1 MKTKKILASF
11 IAIALSSITTYAA
24 DNFSLTEVKVTDKNT
39 LNVIFNNTLLE
50 DTSLF
55 DFLLTPKSDDT
66 KEVALTWIT
75 LSSPNSLSIKTVE
88 DLMPNTEYNLTV
100 VFVSDKDWK
109 TIENWVDWMLNFTT
123 PNTFSTVDN
132 SWTLNEVMT
141 PGNEVNMNNE
151 VNKEPTTE
159 NNELNAATVTTETTT
174 STWNLTN
181 SWVSV
186 ETASSNAEKL
196 PQTWPKEI
204 IVVILALTLGLWAMY
219 IRRKA

>member
-66 KEVALTWIT
+66 KEVALTGIT

-100 VFVSDKDWK
+100 VFVSDKDGK
-109 TIENWVDWMLNFTT
+109 TIENGVDGMLNFTT

-132 SWTLNEVMT
+132 SGTLNEVMT

-174 STWNLTN
+174 STGNLTN
-181 SWVSV
+181 SGVSV

-196 PQTWPKEI
+196 PQTGPKEI
-204 IVVILALTLGLWAMY
+204 IVVILALTLGLGAMY

>member
-1 MKTKKILASF
+1 MKTKKILASL

-24 DNFSLTEVKVTDKNT
+24 DNFTLTEVKVTDKNT
-39 LNVIFNNTLLE
+39 LNANFNNDLLE

-75 LSSPNSLSIKTVE
+75 LSSSSSLNIKTLE
-88 DLMPNTEYNLTV
+88 DLTANTEYNLTV

-123 PNTFSTVDN
+123 PATFPTVEN
-132 SWTLNEVMT
+132 SWSVNEV
-141 PGNEVNMNNE
+141 VA
-151 VNKEPTTE
+151 PTNT
-159 NNELNAATVTTETTT
+159 ELNAANTEVNT
-174 STWNLTN
+174 SNTEVSISTN

-186 ETASSNAEKL
+186 ETTASNAEAL

-204 IVVILALTLGLWAMY
+204 MVIILALTLGLWAMY